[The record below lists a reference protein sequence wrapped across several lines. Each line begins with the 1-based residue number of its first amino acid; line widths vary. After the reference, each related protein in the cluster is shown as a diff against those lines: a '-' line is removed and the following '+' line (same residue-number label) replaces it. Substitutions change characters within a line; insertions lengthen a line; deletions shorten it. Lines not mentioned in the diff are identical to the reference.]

1 MNHLKQTS
9 QKPKKN
15 SKCETCRL
23 DICICQ
29 SFWKTFDE
37 DLNKEVNELT
47 NLNPSLL
54 KVSTMTVNFKF
65 KYLNINL
72 DNLSSQ
78 IKLTPFTK
86 EVIFKRNARKSK
98 NNPDL
103 NFQMYNSCI
112 IKGFVEHNSKEML
125 KVSMKIFNNG
135 SFNITG
141 CRTINSIVIVI
152 KKLIILLLTMKNV
165 IEKPNYII
173 HEKCEK
179 VIVNETEIFTNCDIS
194 FVQKDGLELENVE
207 RLIIEN
213 NKMFVKAKTLLIE
226 NPTKTI
232 TKTMNDI
239 VLMNVEVALINTD
252 FSINKP
258 LFQQKLFQLINNK
271 YLLSNGG
278 NVVACEFQPDTH
290 HAVKIRYIPKRTT
303 ETYKTRKRIEKYKG
317 ETVILVF
324 NTGSILITGGKTTH
338 EIHKAYEFIIKTID
352 DNPYILRNKKIK
364 KIKKARKVYIKKEI
378 LREIKNEHITK
389 QKTKFTNVLNE
400 LLNK

>member
-1 MNHLKQTS
+1 MNRMKQLNQSLKKS
-9 QKPKKN
+9 D
-15 SKCETCRL
+15 KCEICKL
-23 DICICQ
+23 DRCICQ
-29 SFWKTFDE
+29 SFWRTFD
-37 DLNKEVNELT
+37 DVMNKKAEAVNLD
-47 NLNPSLL
+47 PSAL

-72 DNLSSQ
+72 DKLSSQ
-78 IKLTPFTK
+78 IKLTPFTR
-86 EVIFKRNARKSK
+86 EINFKKNARKSR

-141 CRTINSIVIVI
+141 CRTINSIIIVI
-152 KKLIILLLTMKNV
+152 KKLIILLLSMKDV
-165 IEKPNYII
+165 IEKPKYII
-173 HEKCEK
+173 HENCKE
-179 VIVNETEIFTNCDIS
+179 VIVNGNEVFSNCNIS
-194 FVQKDGLELENVE
+194 FVEKEGLELENVE
-207 RLIIEN
+207 RLIIEDG
-213 NKMFVKAKTLLIE
+213 KMFVKAKSLTIKD
-226 NPTKTI
+226 PSKTI
-232 TKTMNDI
+232 IKTMNDI
-239 VLMNVEVALINTD
+239 ILMNVEIALINTD

-290 HAVKIRYIPKRTT
+290 HAVKIRYIPERTT

-352 DNPYILRNKKIK
+352 DNSYILRNKKIK
-364 KIKKARKVYIKKEI
+364 KVKKIRKIYIKKEI
-378 LREIKNEHITK
+378 LKEIKNEYIERE
-389 QKTKFTNVLNE
+389 KTKFTNVLNE
-400 LLNK
+400 LLNN